1 MGDEEREK
9 LTPGQKQQLLDL
21 LNNSPFYRYMR
32 MEALDAG
39 DGQSSFRLTVT
50 EDHKNLYGILHGGVI
65 ATILDS
71 TCSIAVASLLE
82 PGEFSYTLDQR
93 INYIGNLK
101 QGTLYGRGRTIHKG
115 RKTAVSEGEIR
126 DEEGN
131 LIAFGVNTLFL
142 FRTQDEQ

>member
-1 MGDEEREK
+1 MGENERGR
-9 LTPGQKQQLLDL
+9 LTQEQKRQLLDF
-21 LNNSPFYRYMR
+21 LNASPFYRYMQ
-32 MEALDAG
+32 MEALDAE
-39 DGQSSFRLTVT
+39 DGRSSFRLTVK
-50 EDHKNLYGILHGGVI
+50 DDFKNLYGILHGGVI

-93 INYIGNLK
+93 VNYIGNVRSGVLHG
-101 QGTLYGRGRTIHKG
+101 QGKTIHKG

-126 DEEGN
+126 DDDGN

-142 FRTQDEQ
+142 FRHQG

>member
-1 MGDEEREK
+1 MGEDERKK
-9 LTPGQKQQLLDL
+9 LTPEQKRQLLEF
-21 LNNSPFYRYMR
+21 LNNSPFYRYMH
-32 MEALDAG
+32 MEALDAE

-50 EDHKNLYGILHGGVI
+50 DDHMNLYGILHGGVI

-93 INYIGNLK
+93 VNYIGNVR
-101 QGTLYGRGRTIHKG
+101 QGTLYGRGKTIHKG

-126 DEEGN
+126 DEDGN

-142 FRTQDEQ
+142 FRSESG

>member
-1 MGDEEREK
+1 LGENERGR
-9 LTPGQKQQLLDL
+9 LTQEQKRQLLDF
-21 LNNSPFYRYMR
+21 LNASQFYRYMQ
-32 MEALDAG
+32 MEALDAE
-39 DGQSSFRLTVT
+39 DGRSSFRLTVK
-50 EDHKNLYGILHGGVI
+50 DDFKNLYGILHGGVI

-93 INYIGNLK
+93 VNYIGNVRSGVLHG
-101 QGTLYGRGRTIHKG
+101 QGKTIHKG

-126 DEEGN
+126 DDDGN

-142 FRTQDEQ
+142 FRHQG